1 MSGAFPPVGATSA
14 IPIIGA
20 LVRYSFYLIGSVVFA
35 IIGVLLLS
43 HPGAKPKPPVP
54 PVDDKPGFRLNDAD
68 LSRMPKTGYVVNF
81 QPSCRFDSWQYGLL
95 TARGSDFPHALY
107 RLPGLAM
114 APGDMNQELAQLR
127 RFNILRGAG
136 PYGTGPFY
144 DLHTRFGEIR
154 ATDMRADVD
163 GQRKQCLGFVSRF
176 DTPFAHLSG
185 WYCTAGGAKPDAI
198 ELACMLDRL
207 VLNAPLVSP
216 QADAFFRTRAALAP
230 SCSAEPVTQT
240 TDTRAYIPRRP
251 VNR

>member
-1 MSGAFPPVGATSA
+1 VSA

-20 LVRYSFYLIGSVVFA
+20 LVRHSFYLIGSVVFA
-35 IIGVLLLS
+35 IVLVLLLS
-43 HPGAKPKPPVP
+43 HPGTKPKPPATP
-54 PVDDKPGFRLNDAD
+54 GDDKPGFRLNDAA
-68 LSRMPKTGYVVNF
+68 LSRMPQIGYVINF
-81 QPSCRFDSWQYGLL
+81 QPSGRLESWQYGHL
-95 TARGSDFPHALY
+95 TDRGPDFTIALFMMPE
-107 RLPGLAM
+107 LVM
-114 APGDMNQELAQLR
+114 ASGDVNQELNQLR

-207 VLNAPLVSP
+207 VLNTPLASP
-216 QADAFFRTRAALAP
+216 QADAFFRTRAALAS

-240 TDTRAYIPRRP
+240 TDTRPYIPRRP
-251 VNR
+251 ANR